1 LYIAVANRALAPT
14 EIFSNMDYLIM
25 KASGL
30 NVDFLFGDSDISYM
44 SGSWLSLLDF
54 IADSRLSN
62 LRFK

>member
-1 LYIAVANRALAPT
+1 MYIAVENGALSST

-30 NVDFLFGDSDISYM
+30 NVGFLFDNSDISYM
-44 SGSWLSLLDF
+44 SGSWLSVFKF